1 MPRQLDQLLLRGIE
15 MSGSAL
21 RFTGAVRFCVGERLR
36 SCAGERLR
44 GAAREGL
51 METLRGDD
59 DIVKVSS
66 PKSQF
71 PKSCNSSVRL
81 EAHNHEENRST
92 VEMHITH

>member
-1 MPRQLDQLLLRGIE
+1 LPRQLDQLLLRGIE

-51 METLRGDD
+51 IEDHVWFEDRWMVASLCDE
-59 DIVKVSS
+59 
-66 PKSQF
+66 
-71 PKSCNSSVRL
+71 
-81 EAHNHEENRST
+81 
-92 VEMHITH
+92 